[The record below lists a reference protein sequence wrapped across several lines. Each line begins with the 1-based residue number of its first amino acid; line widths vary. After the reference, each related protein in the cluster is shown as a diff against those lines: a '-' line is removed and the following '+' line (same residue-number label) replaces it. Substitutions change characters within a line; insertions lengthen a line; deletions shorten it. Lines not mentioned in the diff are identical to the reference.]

1 MFSNTKKNTPNLL
14 KFIKIYC
21 YSTEIL
27 KENISKIFWIVR
39 GRLGVFSKSE
49 QNTPNLQKIIE
60 IYCYGIKIIKENILL
75 IFQMVRDMLGVF
87 LRL

>member
-1 MFSNTKKNTPNLL
+1 MVRGRLGVFSNTKKNTPNLL

-39 GRLGVFSKSE
+39 GRLGGFSKSE
-49 QNTPNLQKIIE
+49 
-60 IYCYGIKIIKENILL
+60 
-75 IFQMVRDMLGVF
+75 
-87 LRL
+87 